1 MKKIKQLF
9 DIDKKYLKKYSALAQ
24 EVLSLEEEYRELSN
38 KDLQDKTQT
47 FIERLEN
54 GETIDDIKVE
64 AFATI
69 REAAY
74 RVTGMMAFEVQL
86 IGGFSLLDS
95 NIAEMKT
102 GEGKTLTSTLPVYTL
117 ALKKQGVH
125 VVTVNDYLAKRDSQE
140 MGEIFS
146 FLGLTTGLN
155 YRELTVDGKKEAYN
169 ADITYTTNSELGFDY
184 LRDNMV
190 MTREARVQRGLCNAI
205 VDEVDSILIDEARTP
220 LIISGSEK
228 KSHNMYRNVDALV
241 KTFKEDQD
249 FRINVRDKAAILSD
263 SGIEKVEHT
272 FGLKNLYDV
281 ENSLIAHSVNQA
293 LRANAIMEKDVDYVV
308 RDNKVVIVDQ
318 FTGRT
323 MEGRVYSDGL
333 HQAIEAKENV
343 ETQKET
349 KTMATI
355 TYQNFF
361 RLYDVLSGM
370 TGTAKTEEEEFQKT
384 YGMDVIQIPTNK
396 PVIRRDNDDVI
407 FVTKK
412 AKMKYMTALIKER
425 HELGQPILIGTVA
438 IESSEEI
445 SNFLKENGIKH
456 QVLNA
461 KHHEQEAEII
471 ANAGKKGAVTI
482 ATNMAGRGTD
492 IKLDPEVKD
501 LGIYKS
507 EVTGREDS
515 IGGLLIIGTER
526 HESRRIDD
534 QLRGRSGRQGDA
546 GESFFF
552 VSFEDDLLR
561 RYMNKAAQQI
571 LGTIED
577 TDQAVSL
584 KLLTRQVASS
594 QKNVE
599 SVNYD
604 VRKNV
609 LKYDDVMREQREV
622 MYEQRDFVIDSE
634 NIVPAA
640 RKLILDYCESL
651 VKYYEERNEQETLN
665 EIVNANLVSESYL
678 HTEGRVTLDME
689 KDLTEQVKEIAMAEF
704 DRKVLNHGEEVMH
717 EFCKTVLIKVIDEAW
732 INHIDEMQILRES
745 IGLRGYGQ
753 IDPLHEYQRDGRQMF
768 SDMIDTVEAE
778 AVKYI
783 LKGELQSR
791 AQREAMMAKL
801 RSQHDQAVVKR
812 KETVVN
818 EEPKVGPND
827 LCPCGSGKK
836 YKKCH
841 GA

>member
-1 MKKIKQLF
+1 MKKIKHLF

-24 EVLSLEEEYRELSN
+24 EVLRLEEEYRELSN
-38 KDLQDKTQT
+38 KELQDKTPALT
-47 FIERLEN
+47 ARLEN
-54 GETIDDIKVE
+54 GEQIDDIKVE

-74 RVTGMMAFEVQL
+74 RVTGMLAFEVQL

-125 VVTVNDYLAKRDSQE
+125 VVTVNDYLASRDSKE

-190 MTREARVQRGLCNAI
+190 MTREQRVQRGLSNAI

-228 KSHNMYRNVDALV
+228 KSHNLYRNVDALV
-241 KTFKEDQD
+241 KTFKNEQD
-249 FRINVRDKAAILSD
+249 YRINVRDKAAILND

-272 FGLKNLYDV
+272 FGLSNLYDV
-281 ENSLIAHSVNQA
+281 ENSMIAHAVNQA

-308 RDNKVVIVDQ
+308 KDNKVVIVDQ

-412 AKMKYMTALIKER
+412 AKMNYMLKLIKER

-445 SNFLKENGIKH
+445 ANFLREQGIKH

-471 ANAGKKGAVTI
+471 MNAGKKGAVTI

-492 IKLDPEVKD
+492 IKLDQEVKD
-501 LGIYKS
+501 LGVHKS

-571 LGTIED
+571 LNTIDE

-584 KLLTRQVASS
+584 KLLTKQVASS

-622 MYEQRDFVIDSE
+622 MYQQRDFVIDSE
-634 NIVPAA
+634 NIVEDA
-640 RKLILDYCESL
+640 RQLILDYCESL
-651 VKYYEERNEQETLN
+651 VTYYTERDEIEMLN

-678 HTEGRVTLDME
+678 HTEGRITLDQD
-689 KDLTEQVKEIAMAEF
+689 KDLTEQIKDITMAEF
-704 DRKVLNHGEEVMH
+704 DRKVLNHGEDVMH
-717 EFCKTVLIKVIDEAW
+717 QFCKTVLIKVIDEAW
-732 INHIDEMQILRES
+732 INHIDDMQILRES

-753 IDPLHEYQRDGRQMF
+753 IDPLHEYQKDGRQMF

-778 AVKYI
+778 SVKYI

-801 RSQHDQAVVKR
+801 RSQHDQTVVSR

-818 EEPKVGPND
+818 KEPKIGPND